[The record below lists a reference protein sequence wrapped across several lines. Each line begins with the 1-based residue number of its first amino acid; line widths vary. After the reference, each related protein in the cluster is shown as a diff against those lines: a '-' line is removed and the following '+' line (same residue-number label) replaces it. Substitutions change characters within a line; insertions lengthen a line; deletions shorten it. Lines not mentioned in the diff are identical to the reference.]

1 MPLLIGMIV
10 LASGELGSTAE
21 RAATQV
27 EGQTMPAKT
36 LEETLAEHADT
47 LLAVAGVVGVAQGLL
62 GTQPC
67 IKVYVLEKTPQLQQ
81 RIPRVLHGYPVMVE
95 PTGEIRALPK
105 QP

>member
-47 LLAVAGVVGVAQGLL
+47 LLAVAGVVGVAQG
-62 GTQPC
+62 Q
-67 IKVYVLEKTPQLQQ
+67 KTPQLQQ